1 MITPATGLIITGAAL
16 VFLLVFLLLLALN
29 AGGRAA
35 GPDRAAVEYCGFLM
49 ATEHTHCYC
58 GQHR

>member
-16 VFLLVFLLLLALN
+16 VFLLVFLLVLVLSPR
-29 AGGRAA
+29 GGAA
-35 GPDRAAVEYCGFLM
+35 GPDRAAVEYCGFQM
-49 ATEHTHCYC
+49 ATEHAQCWC

>member
-16 VFLLVFLLLLALN
+16 VFLLVLVLSPR
-29 AGGRAA
+29 GGAA
-35 GPDRAAVEYCGFLM
+35 GPDRAAVEYCGFQM
-49 ATEHTHCYC
+49 ATEHAQCWC